1 MTHIETAVR
10 DELQKALE
18 VERASLMENLSSRG
32 QKDAS
37 GDWQGIST
45 SKGEEADPTDVAD
58 NIEELATNVSL
69 VEELERRLH
78 DVESALEKMGS
89 GSYGMCEV
97 GGEAISIERL
107 KANPSA
113 RTCVEHAV

>member
-1 MTHIETAVR
+1 MTSIEKTVR
-10 DELQKALE
+10 DELHTTLKAE
-18 VERASLMENLSSRG
+18 KATLMEDLSSRG
-32 QKDAS
+32 QRDAN

-78 DVESALEKMGS
+78 DVENALEKMEKGA
-89 GSYGMCEV
+89 YGICEV
-97 GGEAISIERL
+97 GGEKITIERL

-113 RTCVEHAV
+113 RTCIEHTV